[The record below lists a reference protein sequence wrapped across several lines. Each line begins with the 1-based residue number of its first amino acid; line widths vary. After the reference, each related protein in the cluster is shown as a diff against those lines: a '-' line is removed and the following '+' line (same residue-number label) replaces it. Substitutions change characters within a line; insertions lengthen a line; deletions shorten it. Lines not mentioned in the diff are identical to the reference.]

1 MNLWVPGCLTKWSLP
16 FRSSTFSDSEA
27 FGRPL
32 TPEPMRPGWRVWAT
46 NGVFTSVFFPCVF
59 SGEQYSHHVSLIFRV
74 IVLSTNALPIPK
86 QMGITAGGG
95 GRLFRARIESITIF
109 PQKMVEFARH
119 LFSGFWVQVYLI
131 WTEECVKWILKSIT
145 GIDRNC
151 SGASFTH
158 HIRDIG
164 CFSL

>member
-95 GRLFRARIESITIF
+95 GSPVQSQNWEHYNF
-109 PQKMVEFARH
+109 PPKDGGICQTLVLWLLSSGLSDLDWRVCEMNSQKYHRDWQELLR
-119 LFSGFWVQVYLI
+119 
-131 WTEECVKWILKSIT
+131 
-145 GIDRNC
+145 
-151 SGASFTH
+151 SFIH
-158 HIRDIG
+158 
-164 CFSL
+164 SPY

>member
-86 QMGITAGGG
+86 QMGITPGGFACSEPEL
-95 GRLFRARIESITIF
+95 RALQFFPKRWWNLPDPCSLASEFRSIW
-109 PQKMVEFARH
+109 
-119 LFSGFWVQVYLI
+119 SG
-131 WTEECVKWILKSIT
+131 LKSVWNEFSKVSQGLT
-145 GIDRNC
+145 GI
-151 SGASFTH
+151 AQELH
-158 HIRDIG
+158 
-164 CFSL
+164 SLTILEI